1 MQISRVAGK
10 LTNESYGNFFGQSR
24 PLLWR
29 LLFCCMACLL
39 LCSADTRYQIFQMF
53 FSLQ

>member
-24 PLLWR
+24 QLLWR
-29 LLFCCMACLL
+29 LLFCCMACLS
-39 LCSADTRYQIFQMF
+39 LCSADTRYQIFQAF